1 MWPVS
6 SPVVASAFRSFEN
19 DEKGGSR
26 SSQHDDIPST
36 SRSNGSGMAVR
47 AAPPS
52 DAMKHWMNERLAVA
66 DAPNGEALVRL
77 AAEGFR
83 TIVDLRSDGEPH
95 PRGLPSW
102 EEAAAAR
109 ALGLRYRQIPVEP
122 QLLGDALAHA
132 VRDAVV
138 TSPGSVLLHCTSGRR
153 AGTFG
158 LALAAIDEDL
168 SVEDCLSRGR
178 AMALDWDG
186 MPRLTA
192 FLRHFV
198 ERHGRHYRAADHVP
212 R

>member
-1 MWPVS
+1 MTARTAPL
-6 SPVVASAFRSFEN
+6 A
-19 DEKGGSR
+19 
-26 SSQHDDIPST
+26 T
-36 SRSNGSGMAVR
+36 S
-47 AAPPS
+47 
-52 DAMKHWMNERLAVA
+52 MKHWMNDRLAVA

-77 AAEGFR
+77 ATEGFR

-138 TSPGSVLLHCTSGRR
+138 ASPGSVLLHCTSGRR

-158 LALAAIDEDL
+158 LALVAIDEDL
-168 SVEDCLSRGR
+168 SVEDCLARGR
-178 AMALDWDG
+178 AMGLDWDS
-186 MPRLTA
+186 MPRLTV
-192 FLRHFV
+192 FLRHFI
-198 ERHGRHYRAADHVP
+198 ERQRGTPVP
-212 R
+212 STCR